1 MPIPEFSKTTA
12 LSSFESYIP
21 KATKAWRSFSSEW
34 VSKIILTFF
43 SIVQVVGYK
52 VFSVVVGK
60 GVAV

>member
-1 MPIPEFSKTTA
+1 MRIHKLSKTTA

-21 KATKAWRSFSSEW
+21 KATKACRSCSSEW
-34 VSKIILTFF
+34 VSEIILTFF